1 MITLRHMFP
10 DSPGRFDFESIKPLT
25 HDIFLREVLVPEVT
39 VHLIQED
46 LSLSREEAMHV
57 LQESHHFGNILHPTD
72 DDSSHVEDAAR
83 RAMELSS
90 NENAAHRLW
99 KAAGTSLN
107 LEEWVVEQEEL
118 EEALAVK
125 QEEIDVDLEEPDF
138 TASGAGVRGDP
149 IDLTED

>member
-10 DSPGRFDFESIKPLT
+10 DSPDRFDLESIKPLT
-25 HDIFLREVLVPEVT
+25 HEIFLREVLLPEVT
-39 VHLIQED
+39 IHLIQDD
-46 LSLSREEAMHV
+46 LSLSHEEAMHV

-83 RAMELSS
+83 RAMELSR
-90 NENAAHRLW
+90 NEDAAFRLW
-99 KAAGTSLN
+99 KAAGTTLS

-125 QEEIDVDLEEPDF
+125 REEMDIDLDF
-138 TASGAGVRGDP
+138 TASGAGVRSDP
-149 IDLTED
+149 IDLTQD